1 MKDSKKKREKSR
13 SKMKKLDETMEQVN
27 PSAAGIDVGSRKHLV
42 AVSPERDEQ
51 PVRSFDCKTPDLHEM
66 GRWLTSCGVTTVAME
81 STGVYWV
88 PVANVL
94 EQHGLEVV
102 LVDARQSRNVPG
114 RKKTDVLDCQW
125 IRKLHAYGL
134 LQGAF
139 RPERQIQTLR
149 GYWRHRAGLVESR
162 STQIQLMQKAL
173 EQMNLQLHKVLSDI
187 AGVTGMKI
195 LRAIIDGEHDPQV
208 LAKMRHKQVKSSEDE
223 IVKSL
228 TGDYHEEQLFILQQA
243 VELYDHYMEKIAACD
258 AELERYLSTLESKGD
273 LAAYDGK
280 AQTSRRKNQPCFD
293 LRQELYRISGVDLT
307 RIDGIDAL
315 TAQTVISECGI
326 NMNPFPTVK
335 NFCSWLGLSPNNR
348 ITGGKIKRRGTR
360 KVVNRAS
367 TALRLAAQSLH
378 RSNSYLGAYLRR
390 MKARIGPQKATTATA
405 HKLAQLIYR
414 MLKHGMTFVD
424 QGQELFEKQH
434 QERYLKAV
442 KKRLKAIGYDL
453 VATDTGVVVS

>member
-1 MKDSKKKREKSR
+1 MKDSKKKRTKSR
-13 SKMKKLDETMEQVN
+13 PKVRKLDETMEQVN

-51 PVRSFDCKTPDLHEM
+51 PVRSFGCKTPDLHEM

-102 LVDARQSRNVPG
+102 LVDARQAKHVPG
-114 RKKTDVLDCQW
+114 RKKTDVYDCQW
-125 IRKLHAYGL
+125 IRRLHAYGL

-149 GYWRHRAGLVESR
+149 GYWRHRHGLVKSR
-162 STQIQLMQKAL
+162 SKQIQLMQKAL

-187 AGVTGMKI
+187 TGVTGMQI
-195 LRAIIDGEHDPQV
+195 LRAIIDGERDPQV
-208 LAKMRHKQVKSSEDE
+208 LAKMRDRRVKSSEEE
-223 IVKSL
+223 IIKSL
-228 TGDYHEEQLFILQQA
+228 TGDYHEELLFILRQS

-258 AELERYLSTLESKGD
+258 AELERYMATLEGKGD
-273 LAAYDGK
+273 MDAYDGK
-280 AQTSRRKNQPCFD
+280 PQPSRRKNQPCFD

-307 RIDGIDAL
+307 QIDGIDTL

-326 NMNPFPTVK
+326 DMSPFPTEK
-335 NFCSWLGLSPNNR
+335 NFCSWLGLSPNNTK
-348 ITGGKIKRRGTR
+348 TGGKIKKRRTR
-360 KVVNRAS
+360 KVVNRAT
-367 TALRLAAQSLH
+367 TALHLAAQSLH

-390 MKARIGPQKATTATA
+390 MKARKEPAKATTATA
-405 HKLAQLIYR
+405 HKLARLIYR
-414 MLKHGMTFVD
+414 MLKYGMTFVD

-434 QERYLKAV
+434 QERYLNGV
-442 KKRLKAIGYDL
+442 KKRLKAMGYDL